1 MPTARGSFEVAIE
14 PEPPYLED
22 GGLQLNLNKVEKEY
36 SGQMTGSAQAHMLA
50 AYTAT
55 PGSAGYVAIEHFNGT
70 VNGIP
75 GSLAF
80 QHSGTMGRVEA
91 SLAVTVVP
99 DSGAGGLA
107 GISGTLELNGEDS
120 GHTYVFEYEFA

>member
-1 MPTARGSFEVAIE
+1 MPTARGSFEVTIE

-36 SGQMTGSAQAHMLA
+36 SGEMVGTARAHMLA

-55 PGSAGYVAIEHFNGT
+55 PGSAGYVAIEHFCGT

-75 GSLAF
+75 GSLAL
-80 QHSGTMGRVEA
+80 QHSGTMGRGEA

-99 DSGAGGLA
+99 DSGTGGLA
-107 GISGTLELNGEDS
+107 GISGTLELNNDEA